1 MKELPHGLK
10 LATVWL
16 VLGTLVFLGV
26 QAWLAE
32 RSRARF
38 TTEAGV
44 IEIRRAAD
52 GHYHWPGTLD
62 GHAIDFL
69 VDTGASGSAIP
80 LPLARELGL
89 PELADI
95 TSHTAAGPV
104 QGRVVLAEL
113 QLEGGVRAERLRIVA
128 LPGLSTPL
136 LGMDVLGRLR
146 WRQDADGLTFELGG
160 AAR

>member
-1 MKELPHGLK
+1 MRDFPRVLK
-10 LATVWL
+10 TVTVFAVVFTIVFVAVLAW
-16 VLGTLVFLGV
+16 
-26 QAWLAE
+26 E
-32 RSRARF
+32 RQQTKPRF
-38 TTEAGV
+38 TVDGQTV
-44 IEIRRAAD
+44 VLRRAAD
-52 GHYHWPGTLD
+52 GHYHWPGRIGTR
-62 GHAIDFL
+62 AVDFL

>member
-44 IEIRRAAD
+44 IEIRRSAD

-69 VDTGASGSAIP
+69 VDTGATSTAIP
-80 LPLARELGL
+80 GPLAEQLRL
-89 PELADI
+89 PRI
-95 TSHTAAGPV
+95 GSM
-104 QGRVVLAEL
+104 QGRTAGGAVTGSVVRADL
-113 QLEGGVRAERLRIVA
+113 QLQGGVRLSGARLAA
-128 LPGLSTPL
+128 LPDLHAPL

-146 WRQDADGLTFELGG
+146 WQQADGVLRIEPQP
-160 AAR
+160 AR